1 MCSHFVKEPVKAL
14 FMKKIVLRHVFFADA
29 IRQIMLVMVAFLF
42 CKGYHDKEQGEKCGQ
57 VYRHQL
63 QADMICNQSKNR
75 RHKRRAYIG
84 ACHLNANN
92 PL

>member
-1 MCSHFVKEPVKAL
+1 MQSFRQRAGKSAVYEKNRIAA
-14 FMKKIVLRHVFFADA
+14 RFFADA
-29 IRQIMLVMVAFLF
+29 IRQIMLVMAAFLF
-42 CKGYHDKEQGEKCGQ
+42 SKGYHDKEQGEKCGQ

-63 QADMICNQSKNR
+63 QADMICNQSENR
-75 RHKRRAYIG
+75 RHKRRTYIC